1 LSSTADG
8 NHDHVSLG
16 LLLEDLERLRSD
28 ARDQQR
34 LIAGVQVAIAVL
46 ARELLAMLTRI
57 VEVAPVE
64 DQLGTEPPHGG
75 NLDRVRLLGYADRRL
90 NTEEASGIGDR
101 LAVVPG
107 RGRDHAALALFCTEL
122 RDQVDP
128 APDLEGADRLMV
140 LMLD

>member
-1 LSSTADG
+1 MSSTADG

-75 NLDRVRLLGYADRRL
+75 NLDRVRLLGYADR
-90 NTEEASGIGDR
+90 
-101 LAVVPG
+101 
-107 RGRDHAALALFCTEL
+107 HLALFRTEL